1 MEPAPRALVSF
12 VNIGPQPAGRLGCLG
27 LINFDDRT
35 ARSVRSADSRIR
47 SHMGGTG
54 LAHWNDGYVL
64 LINSSPTQAVVL
76 DADFAVTN
84 VLDLPPV
91 VDAHSIL
98 ALDDVWLA
106 VATGSDSVV
115 AIDPKTGISSILWRA
130 PGDWTDVVHVNSVFT
145 YKGSIGITAMGRR
158 HGSLASSIDGLAMNL
173 MTGEVL
179 MRPIF
184 HPHSGREVDE
194 ELVVC
199 ESSRG
204 RLRSST
210 GSILPVPLGYVR
222 GFDVTADHVIVGTSR
237 HRGSSL
243 ARCSVQLYERTGQQI
258 EHCQRAGW
266 IHTGELGPE
275 IFDMVAIRQGEAA

>member
-1 MEPAPRALVSF
+1 MGPTPQALVSL
-12 VNIGPQPAGRLGCLG
+12 VNIGLQPAGRLGCLG
-27 LINFDDRT
+27 LVDFDSRT
-35 ARSVRSADSRIR
+35 VRHVRSAESSIR

-54 LAHWNDGYVL
+54 LAHWRDGYVL
-64 LINSSPTQAVVL
+64 LINSTPTQAVIL
-76 DADFAVTN
+76 NADLEVTE

-98 ALDDVWLA
+98 VLDDLWLA

-115 AIDPKTGISSILWRA
+115 AIDPATGTTSTIWRA
-130 PGDWTDVVHVNSVFT
+130 PGDGTDVVHVNSVFS
-145 YKGSIGITAMGRR
+145 YMGSLGVTAMGRR
-158 HGSLASSIDGLAMNL
+158 HGSLASAVDGLALNL

-184 HPHSGREVDE
+184 HPHSARQVDE

-204 RLRSST
+204 RLRSSS
-210 GSILPVPLGYVR
+210 GSVLPIPLGYVR
-222 GFDVTADHVIVGTSR
+222 GFDATAEHLVVGTSR

-243 ARCSVQLYERTGQQI
+243 ARCSVQLYERTGRQI
-258 EHCQRAGW
+258 EHAQRAAW
-266 IHTGELGPE
+266 VHTGDLGPE
-275 IFDMVAIRQGEAA
+275 IFDVVAVRPAT